1 LQNFL
6 APFGHKFNP
15 RFLIGNTL
23 RHQIIVCS
31 TGVGGR
37 LLDQLAKVFPCD
49 SDLVVDVR
57 GIGDDVGY
65 EQSPL

>member
-15 RFLIGNTL
+15 RFLINTL

-37 LLDQLAKVFPCD
+37 LLDQLAKGFPCD
-49 SDLVVDVR
+49 SDLVVDVS
-57 GIGDDVGY
+57 GIGDDIGH